1 MNRVIKLLDRQTASS
16 LLTTIN
22 WVTCAFVLTVLF
34 CVDALSQIP
43 SRVIVNSGF
52 EAPVKSCASWS
63 LIPQAEMLGWKTTDT
78 GTSRVDCGTGVAGA
92 ISNPIEIWSNGFSGI
107 TARSGSQLAEINA
120 NINGF
125 LYQDVCLVENETVTY
140 SVWHRRRENSGTDT
154 FRASLES
161 VTGTVIS
168 QTANLSSSNNLWNN
182 FTGTLTNNGTTGL
195 RRYGF
200 RAISTASGSPS
211 VGNLIDDVT
220 ISLRPLTDIRR
231 FDVNTI
237 AEASGVSN
245 LEIYVNGTLRSS
257 VTLTLTKNGTA
268 TYNTDFTV
276 GTASRGTAT
285 VAANGDIT
293 FILPAGDYDPNQS
306 TGIAAGLIS
315 IPITAVNDAV
325 LDDNETV
332 TYVFG
337 TASGG
342 GGGNPTLDLTDQIN
356 GQSASCSGP
365 VGNAT
370 VTIRETRADLSI
382 AKSQRLGTSS
392 AFQTSNLSV
401 TQNQTVQYQILATNN
416 GTSTVTNAVITD
428 NVPSN
433 LTALSLVS
441 ATANNGATACSA
453 SFTGN
458 SLTGNFSSPSSGTCT
473 IIVQGTA
480 TTTGNITN
488 SATITPPAIITDPT
502 SSNNSSSVDA
512 SIIAPPAI
520 SLVKSCPFPADC
532 TTASQLPGTDLTYK
546 IEFTNTGGLGAANL
560 RIVDGIPLNTD
571 YKVGSA
577 AANVGTTGLT
587 FEIDFSSDYDPLNP
601 NLATWTYLPVSGAG
615 GAVAGYDR
623 NVKAI
628 RWRVTSGILSSV
640 SPNNIGDI
648 SFETRIR

>member
-78 GTSRVDCGTGVAGA
+78 GTSRVDCGAGVAGA
-92 ISNPIEIWSNGFSGI
+92 ISNPIEIWSNGFNGI

-161 VTGTVIS
+161 PTGTLIS
-168 QTANLSSSNNLWNN
+168 ETANLSSSNNLWNN

-231 FDVNTI
+231 FDLNTI
-237 AEASGVSN
+237 SEANGVSN

-370 VTIRETRADLSI
+370 VTIQETRADLSI

-441 ATANNGATACSA
+441 AIANNGATACSA

-512 SIIAPPAI
+512 SIFAPPAI
-520 SLVKSCPFPADC
+520 SLVKSCPFPVDC
-532 TTASQLPGTDLTYK
+532 TTASQFPGTDLTYK

-601 NLATWTYLPVSGAG
+601 NLATWTYFPVSGAG
-615 GAVAGYDR
+615 GAAAGYDR

-628 RWRVTSGILSSV
+628 RWRVTSGTLSNV

-648 SFETRIR
+648 SFEARIR